1 MKIKKDQF
9 IWIVDDFVTHSS
21 CDDFVDM
28 YKQKQ
33 GREETV
39 TRLQAEG
46 ASSNYKK
53 DEAITLYK
61 ETTLHSEF
69 MNRAKPV
76 LLNLNT
82 IVKQYIKEYGLFENR
97 VPFHDPIKV
106 QKTIPGGGYHLW
118 HNEKGYTYGSANR
131 FLAWTLYLN
140 DVEEGGETEF
150 LYQSVRVKAK
160 KGRFCIWPAGFPY
173 EHRGNPPLSG
183 EKYIATSWIR
193 ISYDEDISTCI
204 I

>member
-9 IWIVDDFVTHSS
+9 IWIIDDFISHTS
-21 CDDFVDM
+21 CDDVINIFKE
-28 YKQKQ
+28 KQE
-33 GREETV
+33 REETM
-39 TRLQAEG
+39 TRLQSEG
-46 ASSNYKK
+46 LGSHLKN
-53 DEAITLYK
+53 DEAVTLYESK
-61 ETTLHSEF
+61 FESEF
-69 MNRAKPV
+69 MDRIKPL

-82 IVKQYIKEYGLFENR
+82 ILKQYLKEYGLFEGHR
-97 VPFHDPIKV
+97 PFHDPVKV
-106 QKTIPGGGYHLW
+106 QKTIPGGGYHMW
-118 HNEKGYTYGSANR
+118 HNEKGYTYATSNR

-183 EKYIATSWIR
+183 EKYIATSWVR
-193 ISYDEDISTCI
+193 VPYDEDLFTCTI
-204 I
+204 